1 MQYKLRLTMNY
12 KLPNILFDLLIIK
25 LPLILFFVLTTCTNK
40 NPVLIN
46 INDETIALESFKGNY
61 SIFLKHTL
69 RKDNLKNRYMQAN
82 SLIDEKLITDYA
94 LSDSKNYENSINPKL
109 EKIKK
114 QLLLNEYYETMI
126 KQNIKTDDDL
136 LRKIFLWSKTTILV
150 RHLFAKSNNDIQKIK
165 LRLESGELWE
175 KIADETFQDKNLK
188 ANGGYLGMIN
198 IGEMDPAFEV
208 AAFALKDGEI
218 SEPVR
223 TSYGYSIIQVLGREY
238 NPIITEDNFQHEL
251 AFLQNHALSLL
262 SYPALDRHTKKLIRG
277 LNINFND
284 KILKQLWDYIEL
296 GQKERRLNQPAQT
309 LVTFGN
315 KRQWS
320 IQQCLS
326 KIETLSIRQKNNI
339 NSEKRLELTIK
350 GLIIRMH
357 LLQRAIELGLNETD
371 NFKKEINQVKTH
383 FLIQSVLSDKLS
395 SLKNIKLNRQK
406 YFNFISDLKIKSTIE
421 IDTILLKTF
430 TMASDG

>member
-1 MQYKLRLTMNY
+1 MHY
-12 KLPNILFDLLIIK
+12 KLPNILFDLLILK
-25 LPLILFFVLTTCTNK
+25 LPLAMIILVLLLTSCTNN
-40 NPVLIN
+40 NPVLIS
-46 INDETIALESFKGNY
+46 INDETIELKSFKETY
-61 SIFLKHTL
+61 FIFLKHTL

-94 LSDSKNYENSINPKL
+94 LSDSINYENSINPKL

-114 QLLLNEYYETMI
+114 QLLLNGYYETII
-126 KQNIKTDDDL
+126 KQNIKPNDDL
-136 LRKIFLWSKTTILV
+136 LRKIFVWSKTTIQA
-150 RHLFAKSNNDIQKIK
+150 RHLFAKTNSDIEKIK

-175 KIADETFQDKNLK
+175 KIADETFQDKKLK
-188 ANGGYLGMIN
+188 ANGGSLGMIN

-218 SEPVR
+218 SEPVK

-238 NPIITEDNFQHEL
+238 DPIITEDNFQHEL

-262 SYPALDRHTKKLIRG
+262 SYPALDRHTKKLIQE

-284 KILKQLWDYIEL
+284 NNLKQLWEYIQLE
-296 GQKERRLNQPAQT
+296 QKEKLLAQPAKT
-309 LVTFGN
+309 LVTFGD
-315 KRQWS
+315 KKQWS

-339 NSEKRLELTIK
+339 SSEKRLGLTIK

-357 LLQRAIELGLNETD
+357 LLQRATELGLSKTD
-371 NFKKEINQVKTH
+371 NFKKEFNQVKSH
-383 FLIQSVLSDKLS
+383 FLIQAVLSDKLS
-395 SLKNIKLNRQK
+395 NLKNVELSRQK
-406 YFNFISDLKIKSTIE
+406 YFKFISGLKKQSTLK

-430 TMASDG
+430 TMASNG

>member
-1 MQYKLRLTMNY
+1 MNY

-25 LPLILFFVLTTCTNK
+25 LTLTMIILVLVLTSCAND
-40 NPVLIN
+40 NPVLIS
-46 INDETIALESFKGNY
+46 INDETIDLENFKENY

-109 EKIKK
+109 GKIKK
-114 QLLLNEYYETMI
+114 QLLLNGYYNTI
-126 KQNIKTDDDL
+126 IRKNIKPNDDL
-136 LRKIFLWSKTTILV
+136 LRKIFVWSKTTIQA
-150 RHLFAKSNNDIQKIK
+150 RHLFAKTNSDIEKIK

-175 KIADETFQDKNLK
+175 KIADETFQDKKLK
-188 ANGGYLGMIN
+188 ANGGNLGMIN

-218 SEPVR
+218 SEPVK

-238 NPIITEDNFQHEL
+238 DPIITEDNFQHEL

-262 SYPALDRHTKKLIRG
+262 SYPALDRHTKKLIRE

-284 KILKQLWDYIEL
+284 NTLKQLWDYIQIE
-296 GQKERRLNQPAQT
+296 QKERILAQPSQT
-309 LVTFGN
+309 LVTFGD
-315 KRQWS
+315 KKQWS

-339 NSEKRLELTIK
+339 SSEKRLRLTIK

-357 LLQRAIELGLNETD
+357 LLQRATELGLSKTD
-371 NFKKEINQVKTH
+371 NFKKEFNQVKSH
-383 FLIQSVLSDKLS
+383 FLIQAVLSDKLS
-395 SLKNIKLNRQK
+395 NLKNVELSRQK
-406 YFNFISDLKIKSTIE
+406 YFNFISGLKKQSTIE

-430 TMASDG
+430 TLTSDG

>member
-1 MQYKLRLTMNY
+1 MHY

-25 LPLILFFVLTTCTNK
+25 LPLTMIILVLVLTSCAND
-40 NPVLIN
+40 NPALIS
-46 INDETIALESFKGNY
+46 INDETIDLENFKENY

-94 LSDSKNYENSINPKL
+94 LSDSINYENSINPKL

-114 QLLLNEYYETMI
+114 QLLLNGYYETII
-126 KQNIKTDDDL
+126 KRNIKSNDDL
-136 LRKIFLWSKTTILV
+136 LRKIFVWSKTTIQA
-150 RHLFAKSNNDIQKIK
+150 RHLFAKSKNDIQKIK

-175 KIADETFQDKNLK
+175 KIADETFQDKKLK
-188 ANGGYLGMIN
+188 ANGGNLGMIN

-218 SEPVR
+218 SEPVK

-238 NPIITEDNFQHEL
+238 DPIITEDNFQHEL

-262 SYPALDRHTKKLIRG
+262 SYPALDRHTKKLIQE

-284 KILKQLWDYIEL
+284 NTLKQLWDYIQLE
-296 GQKERRLNQPAQT
+296 QKERLLAQPAQT
-309 LVTFGN
+309 LVTFGD
-315 KRQWS
+315 KKQWS

-339 NSEKRLELTIK
+339 SSEKRLRLTIK

-357 LLQRAIELGLNETD
+357 LLQRATELGLSKTD
-371 NFKKEINQVKTH
+371 NFKKEFNQVKSH
-383 FLIQSVLSDKLS
+383 FLIQAVLSDKLS
-395 SLKNIKLNRQK
+395 NLKNVELSRQK
-406 YFNFISDLKIKSTIE
+406 YFNFISGLKKQSTIE

-430 TMASDG
+430 TLTSDG

>member
-1 MQYKLRLTMNY
+1 MHY

-25 LPLILFFVLTTCTNK
+25 LPLTMIILVLVLTSCAND
-40 NPVLIN
+40 NPALIS
-46 INDETIALESFKGNY
+46 INDETIDLESFKENY

-94 LSDSKNYENSINPKL
+94 LYDSKNYENSINPKL
-109 EKIKK
+109 GKIKK
-114 QLLLNEYYETMI
+114 QLLLNGYYNTII
-126 KQNIKTDDDL
+126 KQNIKYNDDL
-136 LRKIFLWSKTTILV
+136 LRKIFVWSKTSIQV
-150 RHLFAKSNNDIQKIK
+150 RHLFAKSNSDIEKIK

-175 KIADETFQDKNLK
+175 TIANETFQDKKLK
-188 ANGGYLGMIN
+188 ANGGSLGMIS

-218 SEPVR
+218 SEPVK

-238 NPIITEDNFQHEL
+238 DPIITEDNFQHEL

-262 SYPALDRHTKKLIRG
+262 SYPALDRHTKKLVRE

-284 KILKQLWDYIEL
+284 NTLKQLWDYIQL
-296 GQKERRLNQPAQT
+296 GQKERLLAQPAQT

-315 KRQWS
+315 KKQWS

-339 NSEKRLELTIK
+339 SSEKRLRLTIK

-357 LLQRAIELGLNETD
+357 LLQRATELGLSKTD
-371 NFKKEINQVKTH
+371 NFKKEFNQVKSH
-383 FLIQSVLSDKLS
+383 FLIQSVLSDRLS
-395 SLKNIKLNRQK
+395 NLKNIKLSRQK
-406 YFNFISDLKIKSTIE
+406 YFNFISDLKKRSTIE

-430 TMASDG
+430 TISSDG

>member
-1 MQYKLRLTMNY
+1 MHY

-25 LPLILFFVLTTCTNK
+25 LPLTMIILFLVLTSCAND
-40 NPVLIN
+40 NPVLIS
-46 INDETIALESFKGNY
+46 INDKTIGLESFKENY

-82 SLIDEKLITDYA
+82 SLIDEKLIPDYG
-94 LSDSKNYENSINPKL
+94 LSDSKIYENSINPKL
-109 EKIKK
+109 EKIEK
-114 QLLLNEYYETMI
+114 QLLLNGYYETII
-126 KQNIKTDDDL
+126 KQNIKPNDDL
-136 LRKIFLWSKTTILV
+136 LRKIFVWSKTTIQA
-150 RHLFAKSNNDIQKIK
+150 RHLFAKSNSDIQKIK

-175 KIADETFQDKNLK
+175 TIADETFQDKKLK
-188 ANGGYLGMIN
+188 ANGGSLGMIS
-198 IGEMDPAFEV
+198 IGEMDPAFEI

-218 SEPVR
+218 SEPVK

-238 NPIITEDNFQHEL
+238 DPIITEDNFQHEL

-262 SYPALDRHTKKLIRG
+262 SYPALDRHTKKLIRE

-284 KILKQLWDYIEL
+284 NTLKQLWDYIQL
-296 GQKERRLNQPAQT
+296 GQKERLLAQPAQT

-315 KRQWS
+315 KKQWS

-326 KIETLSIRQKNNI
+326 KIETLSIRQKNNVS
-339 NSEKRLELTIK
+339 SEKRLALTIK
-350 GLIIRMH
+350 GLIVRMH
-357 LLQRAIELGLNETD
+357 LLQRAIEFGLSKTD
-371 NFKKEINQVKTH
+371 NFKKEFNQVKSH
-383 FLIQSVLSDKLS
+383 FLIQSVLSDRLS
-395 SLKNIKLNRQK
+395 NLKNIKLSRQK
-406 YFNFISDLKIKSTIE
+406 YFNFISGLKKQSTID